1 VTIDLATYLS
11 HLTSAPSRNLKQPLK
26 LNPYNGVP
34 KPKDQTRKMS
44 SAGYQPYRHISPP
57 HKDPPESL
65 NPPTKRRVGNNRSY
79 LVRRISLQRLTHP
92 KINLHLHLS
101 SNTKFM
107 VRRSLIPSL
116 PSLFNL
122 HTFTQDNLINFY
134 YTLTHVFYYKLFI
147 IL

>member
-101 SNTKFM
+101 SNTKFICQQKKGNTKFM
-107 VRRSLIPSL
+107 VRRSLIPGL
-116 PSLFNL
+116 PSLFEL
-122 HTFTQDNLINFY
+122 HTFTQI
-134 YTLTHVFYYKLFI
+134 T
-147 IL
+147 